1 MNTFLCES
9 IPKTVFSKS
18 SLDWNVPFL
27 DFFMVSGF
35 SATHTSMSTFSAPL
49 WSLKMQN
56 YSTRKKYSVYFDQ
69 SRKFCKHHN
78 MYPKTLISLE
88 TDGRPLIQSES
99 QICLDKKI
107 VEQRTNILR
116 MLDTGCLALPQKF
129 TKPYPEKW
137 NYLSVVFPGAG
148 IHGFLDG
155 LVFRGLLSRVFF
167 AADFVRV
174 PFSPFFL
181 TYTWT
186 GVSLSQWTWTGDSSS
201 TI

>member
-1 MNTFLCES
+1 M
-9 IPKTVFSKS
+9 K
-18 SLDWNVPFL
+18 
-27 DFFMVSGF
+27 
-35 SATHTSMSTFSAPL
+35 
-49 WSLKMQN
+49 N
-56 YSTRKKYSVYFDQ
+56 YSTQKKYSLYFDQ
-69 SRKFCKHHN
+69 SRNFCKHHN
-78 MYPKTLISLE
+78 MYPKKLISLE

-116 MLDTGCLALPQKF
+116 MLDIAW
-129 TKPYPEKW
+129 PYPNNSPSPTQKKP

-186 GVSLSQWTWTGDSSS
+186 GVSLSQ
-201 TI
+201 